1 MAEIFFSP
9 EARKDLLEIGDYIAL
24 QLRNKPAAQGLL
36 VRIRKAV
43 MALRQFPESGTP
55 VDSPGLSV
63 VYRYL
68 VCGNYL
74 IFYHLVE
81 NAVRIDRILYGR
93 RDYLSI
99 LFGSE
104 LEENEKL

>member
-9 EARKDLLEIGDYIAL
+9 EARKDLLETADYITL
-24 QLRNKPAAQGLL
+24 HLRNKSAAQGLL
-36 VRIRKAV
+36 KRIQKET
-43 MALRQFPESGTP
+43 MALGQFPESGTP
-55 VDSPGLSV
+55 VDFPGLSV

-74 IFYHLVE
+74 IFYHLAD
-81 NAVRIDRILYGR
+81 NTVRIDRILYGR

-104 LEENEKL
+104 LEENVEL

>member
-1 MAEIFFSP
+1 MAEILFSP

-36 VRIRKAV
+36 KRIQKET
-43 MALRQFPESGTP
+43 MTLRRFPESGTAI
-55 VDSPGLSV
+55 DFPGLSV

-74 IFYHLVE
+74 IFYHLAD
-81 NAVRIDRILYGR
+81 NTVRIDRILYGR

-104 LEENEKL
+104 LGENEKP

>member
-36 VRIRKAV
+36 VRIRKEV
-43 MALRQFPESGTP
+43 MALGQFPESGTP
-55 VDSPGLSV
+55 VDFPGLSA